1 MLTMTDPMDPTP
13 LYEQV
18 ANLIAAR
25 IEAGQLKPRD
35 PIPSELAIQQEYGV
49 ARGTARKAVEV
60 LRERGL
66 VVTIPQR
73 GSFVAERPA

>member
-1 MLTMTDPMDPTP
+1 MVDPMDPTP

-18 ANLIAAR
+18 ANEIERR
-25 IEAGQLKPRD
+25 IQAGVLAAGQL
-35 PIPSELAIQQEYGV
+35 IPSELSMQQEFGV

-66 VVTIPQR
+66 VVTIPRR
-73 GSFVAERPA
+73 GTYVRTI

>member
-1 MLTMTDPMDPTP
+1 MVDPMDPTP

-18 ANLIAAR
+18 ANEIERR
-25 IEAGQLKPRD
+25 IQAGVLQPGQL
-35 PIPSELAIQQEYGV
+35 IPSELSMQQEFGV

-73 GSFVAERPA
+73 GTYVRQT

>member
-1 MLTMTDPMDPTP
+1 MVDPMDPTP

-18 ANLIAAR
+18 ANEIERR
-25 IEAGQLKPRD
+25 IEAGVLAPGQL
-35 PIPSELAIQQEYGV
+35 IPSELSMQQEFGV

-73 GSFVAERPA
+73 GTYVRTA

>member
-1 MLTMTDPMDPTP
+1 MVDPMDPTP

-18 ANLIAAR
+18 ANEIERR
-25 IEAGQLKPRD
+25 IEAGVLAPGQQ
-35 PIPSELAIQQEYGV
+35 IPSELSMQQEFGV

-73 GSFVAERPA
+73 GTYVRTI

>member
-1 MLTMTDPMDPTP
+1 MVDPMDPTP

-18 ANLIAAR
+18 ANEIERR
-25 IEAGQLKPRD
+25 IQAGVLQPGQL
-35 PIPSELAIQQEYGV
+35 IPSELSMQQEFGV

-73 GSFVAERPA
+73 GTYVRAT